1 MKRLLILCVVACLAV
16 PTFAKDEDEDQNKAE
31 DRVKAASTVL
41 EEIESAPDQGI
52 PEEVLGSA
60 ECVAVVPTMLKG
72 GFIVGARFGRGVASC
87 RTPKGWS
94 APAFFTIKGG
104 SFGLQIGAQAVDLV
118 MLIMNDNGMKNLLS
132 SQFKLG
138 ADASVA
144 AGPVGRHAAA
154 DTDWKLK
161 AQVLSYSRARGLF
174 AGLELSGAA
183 IGQDKD
189 ATREFYGR
197 MVPFKTSLTGTI
209 DAPPNAYPFLNT
221 LAKWAKTAASEVSQ
235 SDVGA
240 SVSPCLCGHDA
251 SARAGLRTGTSGTLA
266 PTLAQPLAF
275 DNLCPP
281 CYRHQFPLNAS
292 ATRVRACVAVHQNS
306 EPAASSAVA
315 GGRDFSGLDW
325 STCCMCVCGGS
336 ACATW
341 PWPFRK
347 KAAASMPASCAE
359 NLPRSA
365 VSWLRSANFPDTPGK
380 T

>member
-1 MKRLLILCVVACLAV
+1 
-16 PTFAKDEDEDQNKAE
+16 
-31 DRVKAASTVL
+31 
-41 EEIESAPDQGI
+41 
-52 PEEVLGSA
+52 
-60 ECVAVVPTMLKG
+60 
-72 GFIVGARFGRGVASC
+72 VASC

-183 IGQDKD
+183 IDQDKD

-209 DAPPNAYPFLNT
+209 DAPPNAYPFLSV
-221 LAKWAKTAASEVSQ
+221 LAKWAKTASE
-235 SDVGA
+235 
-240 SVSPCLCGHDA
+240 
-251 SARAGLRTGTSGTLA
+251 
-266 PTLAQPLAF
+266 
-275 DNLCPP
+275 
-281 CYRHQFPLNAS
+281 
-292 ATRVRACVAVHQNS
+292 
-306 EPAASSAVA
+306 
-315 GGRDFSGLDW
+315 
-325 STCCMCVCGGS
+325 
-336 ACATW
+336 
-341 PWPFRK
+341 K
-347 KAAASMPASCAE
+347 K
-359 NLPRSA
+359 
-365 VSWLRSANFPDTPGK
+365 
-380 T
+380 